1 MYKILVAQKKCEG
14 RNKHLVYCALG
25 KKKSKYKNIIKFY

>member
-1 MYKILVAQKKCEG
+1 MYKILLPQKKYEE

-25 KKKSKYKNIIKFY
+25 KKKEQV